1 MGFVMKTWSNP
12 ITLDSNNLNRIEQGI
27 KNSHDTLEIVS
38 EEVYNLQNRQAE
50 ITKELE
56 TVTKDAPSI
65 LETLNSIN
73 SLLQNNDITTILKN
87 ADSFL
92 TKTKQTL
99 TDIELKQ
106 IYSNLGLD
114 KFLKLTDI
122 RVNNSSIINGSVV
135 NITLPTIDTA
145 LNINSHNAISN
156 NAVVKALQNIQV
168 DVEVPTHLADLIQD
182 AQHQTVSAAEK
193 ARWNSNPGSSGG
205 IANETDPTVPAWAKQ
220 PTKPFYD
227 YTEILNT
234 PTIPTNN
241 NQLTNGA
248 GYITDAVANIIAEN
262 QIKEFEQITITPINN
277 KLSSLENTD
286 NTLIALLGNKAP
298 VDHTHNNYVLL
309 TNYNTKLLELEDLIN
324 SKANAIILRRWS

>member
-38 EEVYNLQNRQAE
+38 EEVSNLQNRQAE

-65 LETLNSIN
+65 LETLNNIN
-73 SLLQNNDITTILKN
+73 SLLQNNDITTVLKN

-106 IYSNLGLD
+106 VYSNLGLD

-122 RVNNSSIINGSVV
+122 KVNDSSIINGSVV
-135 NITLPTIDTA
+135 NITMPTIDTA
-145 LNINSHNAISN
+145 LNINSNNAISN
-156 NAVVKALQNIQV
+156 SAVVKALQNIQV

-182 AQHQTVSAAEK
+182 TQHQTVSAAEK
-193 ARWNSNPGSSGG
+193 AKWNSNTGSSGG

-248 GYITDAVANIIAEN
+248 GYITDSEANVIAEN

-286 NTLIALLGNKAP
+286 NTFIALLGNKAS
-298 VDHTHNNYVLL
+298 VDHTHTQYVLL
-309 TNYNTKLLELEDLIN
+309 STYNTKIIELEDLLG
-324 SKANAIILRRWS
+324 SKIILRRWS

>member
-38 EEVYNLQNRQAE
+38 EEVSNLQNRQAE

-65 LETLNSIN
+65 LETLNNIN
-73 SLLQNNDITTILKN
+73 SLLQNNDITTVLKN

-106 IYSNLGLD
+106 VYSNLGLD

-122 RVNNSSIINGSVV
+122 RVNDSSIINGSVV

-145 LNINSHNAISN
+145 LNINSYNAISN
-156 NAVVKALQNIQV
+156 KTVAQALQNIKTT
-168 DVEVPTHLADLIQD
+168 THLADLIQD
-182 AQHQTVSAAEK
+182 TQHQTVSAAEK
-193 ARWNSNPGSSGG
+193 AKWNSNTGSSGG

-248 GYITDAVANIIAEN
+248 GYITDSEANVIAEN

-286 NTLIALLGNKAP
+286 NTLIALLGNKASI
-298 VDHTHNNYVLL
+298 DHTHNNFVLL
-309 TNYNTKLLELEDLIN
+309 TSYNTKILELEDLIN